1 MRNEFNGCAIL
12 NDSSMFT
19 AHDRKLH
26 NQLSFMTKREC
37 MIMYERERENK
48 SQILTWKKEFHK
60 MHLFF

>member
-1 MRNEFNGCAIL
+1 MRNEFKGCAIL

-37 MIMYERERENK
+37 MIMYERERERK
-48 SQILTWKKEFHK
+48 QITNLNMEEGIS
-60 MHLFF
+60 

>member
-1 MRNEFNGCAIL
+1 MRNEFKGCAIL

-37 MIMYERERENK
+37 MIMYERERK
-48 SQILTWKKEFHK
+48 QITNLNMEEGIS
-60 MHLFF
+60 